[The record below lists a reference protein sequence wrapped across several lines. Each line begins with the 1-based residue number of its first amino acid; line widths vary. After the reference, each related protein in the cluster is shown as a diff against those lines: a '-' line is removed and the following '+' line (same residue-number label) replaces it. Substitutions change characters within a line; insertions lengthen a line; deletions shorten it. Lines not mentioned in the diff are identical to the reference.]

1 MVIFSYTYILPSCT
15 ALSVKIERTRQS
27 LHCGTR
33 YLTAV
38 QAHPTAQVPRSG
50 GERFRGARFDPW
62 AILAYWCTLL
72 QALLDRALALWLC

>member
-1 MVIFSYTYILPSCT
+1 MDTYL
-15 ALSVKIERTRQS
+15 TRVRVLLYAVA

-38 QAHPTAQVPRSG
+38 LAHPTAQVPRSG
-50 GERFRGARFDPW
+50 GERFRGARFDSW

-72 QALLDRALALWLC
+72 QALLDRAIALRLC